1 MKFSVCNA
9 VLRTITIPSVFDLI
23 AETGFDGVEI
33 APRTIATSLD
43 EIGASHIKACR
54 QAVESAG
61 LEVVGFHTIFGRDPQ
76 YHILQPEPE
85 TRARTLKAI
94 IRAVELCGELGGHV
108 VVFGSPWQRN
118 VPEGMSHAEAM
129 DVASTIIGHD
139 RLLETLESNE
149 VTFCFEPLSEDQ
161 TDFVNR
167 AAKAVELVDRI
178 DHPRVGMMLD
188 GYSISWEEDDL
199 DTVIRTCGKRLCHFH
214 ADDETKRGP
223 GQGTMDYKTIAV
235 SLDAIDYAGWVS
247 IEAHDN
253 ETDLVPLVGEWL
265 AYLRRSWPE

>member
-9 VLRTITIPSVFDLI
+9 VLRTMPIPAVFDLI

-33 APRTIATSLD
+33 APRTIASSLD

-54 QAVESAG
+54 KAVESAG
-61 LEVVGFHTIFGRDPQ
+61 LEVVGVHTIFGRDPQ

-85 TRARTLKAI
+85 TRERTLKAI

-118 VPEGMSHAEAM
+118 VPEGMSHHVAI
-129 DVASTIIGHD
+129 DVAAGLIGHAN
-139 RLLETLESNE
+139 LLNALEATR

-188 GYSISWEEDDL
+188 GYSISWESRPSISMEDRSGNS
-199 DTVIRTCGKRLCHFH
+199 IS
-214 ADDETKRGP
+214 
-223 GQGTMDYKTIAV
+223 V
-235 SLDAIDYAGWVS
+235 SRFTWVS
-247 IEAHDN
+247 PSLSPAGPMSGKV
-253 ETDLVPLVGEWL
+253 TC
-265 AYLRRSWPE
+265 WPCAWMAPTAGVLWRFSMRVAWKTGLWRESC